1 MKSWE
6 CMSIL
11 VGTSGWQ
18 YKDWSGILYPR
29 DIPHRLW
36 LETYASAFATVEVN
50 AAFYRLPKR
59 ETFTDW
65 RARTPDDFTMTVK
78 ASRYL
83 THIRRLR
90 DPAEPVRR
98 LMAAASALGPRLG
111 PVLLQLPPTLR
122 ADPSDLNAC
131 LRCFPAGQRVAV
143 EPRHESWWVPEV
155 REVLERNGAALCWA
169 DRGSRPVSPLWRTAD
184 WGYVR
189 LHEGRGAGYHYGSR
203 VLEHWAERIQDGWP
217 SGEVVHVYFNNDTGG
232 AAVDDAFAFA
242 RIARHAGLE
251 VSRTSQTPEPVAG
264 GGRSR

>member
-1 MKSWE
+1 MPT
-6 CMSIL
+6 L

-36 LETYASAFATVEVN
+36 LETYAAAFATVEVN

-65 RARTPDDFTMTVK
+65 RTRTPEDFTMAVK

-98 LMAAASALGPRLG
+98 LMTAASALGPRLG
-111 PVLLQLPPTLR
+111 PILLQLPPTLV
-122 ADPSDLNAC
+122 ADPSALDAC

-169 DRGSRPVSPLWRTAD
+169 DRGSHPLSPLWRTAD

-189 LHEGRGAGYHYGSR
+189 LHEGRGAGCHYGSR
-203 VLEHWAERIQDGWP
+203 ALEHWVERIQEGWTP
-217 SGEVVHVYFNNDTGG
+217 ESVVHVYFDNDIGG

-242 RIARHAGLE
+242 RTARRAGLE
-251 VSRTSQTPEPVAG
+251 VSRTSQTPEPDAG
-264 GGRSR
+264 GGLSR